1 MSKPKVGFY
10 WCASCGGCEES
21 VVDLAEGILDVV
33 AAVDLVFF
41 PVAMDFKR
49 SDVEA
54 MADGEMA
61 VCFING
67 SIRTSEQGEMAH
79 LLRRKSQILIAYGAC
94 SYQGGIPG
102 LANQFDRESM
112 LQYVYQDSPSTVNPE
127 NIRPMA
133 VSVCPEGD
141 LELPTLDE
149 EVKSLDQVVLVDY
162 YVPGCAPPVQLLKGA
177 LTAILE
183 GSLPPKGSILAPDMA
198 LCAAC
203 PRSASKPDRPL
214 VDTFRRPHANAIDAE
229 VCLLAQG
236 FLCLGPA
243 TRAGCDWACIN
254 ANMPCSGCLGP
265 VSRTHD
271 YGAAAMS
278 ALASL
283 INSNEEAGI
292 ESALEAIPDPV
303 GTFYRYGLPAS
314 MLFAKAGTSS
324 RP

>member
-21 VVDLAEGILDVV
+21 VVDLAEGILDVA
-33 AAVDLVFF
+33 AAVDFVFF

-67 SIRTSEQGEMAH
+67 SIRSSEQQEMAH
-79 LLRRKSQILIAYGAC
+79 LLRQKSQILIAYGAC

-102 LANQFDRESM
+102 LANQFDRESI
-112 LQYVYQDSPSTVNPE
+112 LRCVFQESPSTVNAE
-127 NIRPMA
+127 GVRPSATVM
-133 VSVCPEGD
+133 SPEGE

-149 EVKSLDQVVLVDY
+149 DVKELDQVVPVDY
-162 YVPGCAPPVQLLKGA
+162 YVPGCAPPVQLLKDA
-177 LTAILE
+177 LAAILE
-183 GSLPPKGSILAPDMA
+183 GKLPPTGAVLAPDMA
-198 LCAAC
+198 LCAGC
-203 PRSASKPDRPL
+203 PRADSKPDKPL
-214 VDTFRRPHANAIDAE
+214 IDRYRRPHLSAIDPDL
-229 VCLLAQG
+229 CLLAQG
-236 FLCLGPA
+236 FICLGPA
-243 TRAGCDWACIN
+243 TRAGCDWPCIK

-265 VSRTHD
+265 VSHTRD
-271 YGAAAMS
+271 FGAAAMS

-283 INSNEEAGI
+283 VNSNEEATI
-292 ESALEAIPDPV
+292 ESALEDIPDPV

-314 MLFAKAGTSS
+314 MLFAKAGASS
-324 RP
+324 RT